1 MILVIDNISDSLRVS
16 LLRAGQEIGSLVVDL
31 PAQAGGQ
38 RVDLLAEVSKL
49 LTKNKVKIKALKGIA
64 VVAGPGRF
72 SAVRRSVAIANAL
85 AFAQQIP
92 VVGITQVEASNFEQL
107 SEKLKNAKVGV
118 NIVPLY
124 DGEPNITVDKS
135 IPTLGYMNDK
145 LR

>member
-16 LLRAGQEIGSLVVDL
+16 LLRAGQEIGSLVIE
-31 PAQAGGQ
+31 GQ
-38 RVDLLAEVSKL
+38 RADLLAEVSKL
-49 LTKNKVKIKALKGIA
+49 LTKNKTKIKALKGIA

-92 VVGITQVEASNFEQL
+92 VVGISQAEANDLEQL
-107 SEKLKNAKVGV
+107 SEKLKSAKVGV
-118 NIVPLY
+118 SIVPLY

-135 IPTLGYMNDK
+135 LAK
-145 LR
+145 KS